1 MLTEEAHPQTELKI
15 SNSNIPSIFCLH
27 YISTTVGELPD
38 EIHRDNTVFQS
49 DTAIPVEVNYLE
61 MSTTVPSLR
70 CTKCYKQW
78 FFPLWSELPGFL
90 SASIPLSLFIWF
102 LILCLSLSVSFTA
115 LLLNELGKHPISR
128 ISFPFRSRL
137 FPISIRRYCNS
148 GFLSL
153 SMDWPDFHLRLL
165 PSFS

>member
-15 SNSNIPSIFCLH
+15 SISNIPSIFFSALYVNNC
-27 YISTTVGELPD
+27 GELPD
-38 EIHRDNTVFQS
+38 EIHRDNIGGVVFQS
-49 DTAIPVEVNYLE
+49 DTDIPVEDIYLE

-70 CTKCYKQW
+70 CTKFYKQW

-115 LLLNELGKHPISR
+115 LLLNELGKHPISC
-128 ISFPFRSRL
+128 ISFPFCPRL
-137 FPISIRRYCNS
+137 FPISIRWYCNWI
-148 GFLSL
+148 LSP

-165 PSFS
+165 P